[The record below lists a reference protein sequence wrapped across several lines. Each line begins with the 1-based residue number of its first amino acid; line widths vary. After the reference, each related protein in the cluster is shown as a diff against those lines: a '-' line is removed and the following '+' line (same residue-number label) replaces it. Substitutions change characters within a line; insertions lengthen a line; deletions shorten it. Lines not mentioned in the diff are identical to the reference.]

1 MITNFT
7 YRKETW
13 LVMLVSFL
21 FIFLNTILISKEFY
35 YFNIVPWLLLIVL
48 LAFYSVDRI
57 LLLVVFFTPLSIELS
72 YFMQG
77 LDFDLH
83 LPTEP
88 LMLGITI
95 LVILKYF
102 KGEGFDRRI
111 LYHPVSIAIY
121 FNLIWVLI
129 TSITSSMF
137 LVSLKFL
144 LARIWFLVTFYFLAA
159 ELFKDYKNTRKYIW
173 VYVIP
178 MLFIVFYV
186 WVRLSSYGFF
196 NQRAAHM
203 VVKPFF
209 TDHTSYGATLAF
221 LIPVI
226 TGFLFNDPKIKGL
239 RRLLVFLILVLFVL
253 GIILSYSR
261 AAWISL
267 IGAIFI
273 FILIRLKIRF
283 SFPAIVGV
291 ILALLIYSYRTEIII
306 QLEQNR
312 QESSKDLAE
321 HVKSISNVA
330 TDASNMERLNRWSCA
345 WRMFKEKPFFGWG
358 PGTYQFQYG
367 PFQIS
372 REKTI
377 ISTTFGDVGNA
388 HSEYIG
394 PLAESGLFGTLTF
407 LWIVIAA
414 ISTGLRTYRR
424 SKSGYVKILTLSVL
438 LGLTT
443 YFIHG
448 MLNNFLDTDK
458 ASALFWGFIAILV
471 AVDLYHQKKEIAD
484 DGKEEKLQSISS
496 E

>member
-1 MITNFT
+1 MIAKMT

-13 LVMLVSFL
+13 SVMLVSFL

-35 YFNIVPWLLLIVL
+35 YLNIIPWLLLLVL
-48 LAFYSVDRI
+48 LAFYSIDRV

-88 LMLGITI
+88 LMLGITVLI
-95 LVILKYF
+95 ILKYF

-121 FNLIWVLI
+121 FNLLWILI
-129 TSITSSMF
+129 TSITSSML
-137 LVSLKFL
+137 LVSFKFL
-144 LARIWFLVTFYFLAA
+144 FARIWFLVTFYFIAA
-159 ELFKDYKNTRKYIW
+159 EFFKDYKNIRKYIW
-173 VYVIP
+173 IYVIP
-178 MLFIVFYV
+178 MIIIVFYV

-196 NQRAAHM
+196 NQQAAHM

-209 TDHTSYGATLAF
+209 ADHTSYGAILAF

-226 TGFLFNDPKIKGL
+226 TGFIINDPKIKGL
-239 RRLLVFLILVLFVL
+239 RRLLVFFILILFVFGL
-253 GIILSYSR
+253 ILSYSR

-267 IGAIFI
+267 IGAIFV

-283 SFPAIVGV
+283 SFLVILGV
-291 ILALLIYSYRTEIII
+291 ILGLFIYSYRTEIMI
-306 QLEQNR
+306 QLKQNR
-312 QESSKDLAE
+312 QASSKDLSE
-321 HVKSISNVA
+321 HVKSISNIA

-345 WRMFKEKPFFGWG
+345 WRMFKEKPVFGWG

-372 REKTI
+372 REKTV
-377 ISTTFGDVGNA
+377 ISTNFGDVGNA

-394 PLAESGLFGTLTF
+394 PLAESGFFGTLTF
-407 LWIVIAA
+407 LWVVIAA
-414 ISTGLRTYRR
+414 ITTGLKTYRR

-471 AVDLYHQKKEIAD
+471 AVDLYHQKKEFID
-484 DGKEEKLQSISS
+484 EGKEEKPV
-496 E
+496 

>member
-1 MITNFT
+1 MITNMT

-35 YFNIVPWLLLIVL
+35 YFNIIPWLLLLVL
-48 LAFYSVDRI
+48 LAFYSIDRI
-57 LLLVVFFTPLSIELS
+57 LLLVVFFTPLSVELS
-72 YFMQG
+72 YFIQG

-88 LMLGITI
+88 LMLGTTV

-121 FNLIWVLI
+121 FNLLWILI

-137 LVSLKFL
+137 LVSFKFL
-144 LARIWFLVTFYFLAA
+144 FARIWFLVTFYFLAA
-159 ELFKDYKNTRKYIW
+159 EFFKDYKNIRKYIW

-178 MLFIVFYV
+178 MIIIVFYV

-209 TDHTSYGATLAF
+209 IDHTSYGAILAF

-226 TGFLFNDPKIKGL
+226 TGFLFGDPKMKGL
-239 RRLLVFLILVLFVL
+239 RRLLVFFILILFVF

-267 IGAIFI
+267 IGAVFI

-283 SFPAIVGV
+283 SFLVILGV
-291 ILALLIYSYRTEIII
+291 ILGLFIYSYRTEIVI

-312 QESSKDLAE
+312 QASSKDLAE

-345 WRMFKEKPFFGWG
+345 WRMFKEKPVFGWG

-367 PFQIS
+367 PFQVS

-377 ISTTFGDVGNA
+377 ISTNFGDVGNA

-394 PLAESGLFGTLTF
+394 PLAESGFFGTLTF

-414 ISTGLRTYRR
+414 ITTGLRTYRR
-424 SKSGYVKILTLSVL
+424 STSGYVRILTLSVL

-443 YFIHG
+443 YLIHG

-471 AVDLYHQKKEIAD
+471 TVDLYHQKKEFAD
-484 DGKEEKLQSISS
+484 DKGKEEKTV
-496 E
+496 